1 MITLAEV
8 KKYYG
13 ARCALDIP
21 ALTIMPGERLALIGP
36 NGAGKSTLLRLIAG
50 VIQPEEG
57 VVRLDGIARGEIGY
71 LPQKPYGFDLSVLKN
86 VELALDG
93 ENDVK
98 ARALDALERVGLKHL
113 AKARGSRLSGG
124 ETQRMALARII
135 AKKRKLLLLDEP
147 TAGADIRAVDRLE
160 RALEAYLDESGCA
173 LVFSSHAPA
182 QAQRLSTRTIALDG
196 GVISEQGET
205 DQVLK
210 NPQSEAT
217 RLFLRHWNL

>member
-1 MITLAEV
+1 MITLANV

-13 ARCALDIP
+13 ARCALNIP

-50 VIQPEEG
+50 VIHPEEG
-57 VVRLDGIARGEIGY
+57 VVRLEGIAHGEIGY
-71 LPQKPYGFDLSVLKN
+71 LPQKPYGFDLSVQKN

-93 ENDVK
+93 ETDAK
-98 ARALDALERVGLKHL
+98 QRALEALERVGLSHL

-135 AKKRKLLLLDEP
+135 SKKRKLLLLDEP
-147 TAGADIRAVDRLE
+147 TAGADIRAVDLLE
-160 RALEAYLDESGCA
+160 RTLEAYLEETGCA

-182 QAQRLSTRTIALDG
+182 QALRLSKHTIALDD

-205 DQVLK
+205 ERVLK
-210 NPQSEAT
+210 SPQSEAT
-217 RLFLRHWNL
+217 RLFLRHWNI